1 MLQDRRVRGA
11 DSTAEEEEEDDDD
24 DEDGDEDEDEDDADD
39 EDDGDDED
47 EEGDDDME
55 EKLTKQDLPSCRM
68 GAFCRYLDKKMTDAC
83 HEVCRRRNAEMRR
96 ES

>member
-24 DEDGDEDEDEDDADD
+24 EDGDEDEDEDDADD
-39 EDDGDDED
+39 EDDRDDED

-68 GAFCRYLDKKMTDAC
+68 GAFCRYLDKKMTDPC
-83 HEVCRRRNAEMRR
+83 LEVCSAEMRR
-96 ES
+96 